1 MNKSSRVQGAID
13 SLLGAL
19 RFKERKVGGLASG
32 IELREKDLR
41 AVSGGYRVVDP
52 GGYASTCEGVSQ
64 GVTDRTRID
73 D

>member
-41 AVSGGYRVVDP
+41 AVSGGYR
-52 GGYASTCEGVSQ
+52 GVEA
-64 GVTDRTRID
+64 RTFTSWPAPRSPD
-73 D
+73 GSVRWA